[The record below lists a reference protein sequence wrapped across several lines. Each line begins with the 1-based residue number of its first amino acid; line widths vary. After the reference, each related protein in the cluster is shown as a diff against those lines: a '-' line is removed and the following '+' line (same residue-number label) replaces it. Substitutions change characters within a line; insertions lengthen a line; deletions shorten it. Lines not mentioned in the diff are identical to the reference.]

1 MVGTADS
8 VLIREVSLSQGVL
21 YREVPLLMYCPCV
34 CSFVHVQVSTYVSSF
49 VCCQYDPSHQCH
61 SSILLYVPSLSLP
74 SLSLPSLSLSSPL
87 PLPPLPSPSSPL
99 PGKHNGTV
107 QGVKYFKCKQGH
119 GVFVRQ
125 EKLVRD
131 TTSSPSHSPRL
142 SGDQPRRSVSGV
154 AGGNV
159 KRSASGRS
167 SLDARRVSLGVDRSY
182 SGRKS

>member
-1 MVGTADS
+1 MHHAMY
-8 VLIREVSLSQGVL
+8 REPLYTDDTTGIQLAVPYRERVSLFISVI
-21 YREVPLLMYCPCV
+21 C
-34 CSFVHVQVSTYVSSF
+34 
-49 VCCQYDPSHQCH
+49 
-61 SSILLYVPSLSLP
+61 
-74 SLSLPSLSLSSPL
+74 PL
-87 PLPPLPSPSSPL
+87 PLPPHPSPSPSPSSPL
-99 PGKHNGTV
+99 SGKHNGTV

-154 AGGNV
+154 AGTNV

>member
-1 MVGTADS
+1 MQCTGN
-8 VLIREVSLSQGVL
+8 LSIQTT
-21 YREVPLLMYCPCV
+21 PLG
-34 CSFVHVQVSTYVSSF
+34 SSWLF
-49 VCCQYDPSHQCH
+49 CIERVFLQFCYMSPPS
-61 SSILLYVPSLSLP
+61 PSPP
-74 SLSLPSLSLSSPL
+74 SPA
-87 PLPPLPSPSSPL
+87 PPPSSPL
-99 PGKHNGTV
+99 SGKHNGTV

-154 AGGNV
+154 AGTNV

-167 SLDARRVSLGVDRSY
+167 SLDARRVSLGVDRSH